1 VVGNHIAFR
10 DNAKPI
16 SPFNASKALDC
27 IKGPVQVALVGQL
40 QNVSHSGNILL
51 GALEK
56 SEKYKDELL
65 AASQLSKNM
74 AAKLVKSNTGE
85 KVERSEA

>member
-1 VVGNHIAFR
+1 
-10 DNAKPI
+10 
-16 SPFNASKALDC
+16 
-27 IKGPVQVALVGQL
+27 VGQL
-40 QNVSHSGNILL
+40 QNVSRSGDVLL
-51 GALEK
+51 HALEE
-56 SEKYKDELL
+56 SQKYKDELL